1 MPRVTDEHRAARRE
15 QILSAAMAC
24 AAEEGFHKTTMAD
37 VIRRSG
43 LSAGA
48 VYGYFTGKDEIIA
61 ALAEHVLTMV
71 THALDELLADGHLP
85 SVPELIGHIAG
96 TAEAQASTTGV
107 DLTRVMVAAWAEAI
121 RDESVRAVAGPL
133 VGELRSRV
141 GQLVTALQ
149 DEGRWD
155 PASDPQ
161 QVAQAV
167 IGLIPGFVLQRLI
180 VRDVD
185 AATYAAA
192 VADLLTGQREPQV
205 SDESPAG
212 S

>member
-1 MPRVTDEHRAARRE
+1 MPRVTDEYRAARRE
-15 QILSAAMAC
+15 QILAAAMAC
-24 AAEEGFHKTTMAD
+24 AAEEGFHKTTMAH

-48 VYGYFTGKDEIIA
+48 VYGYFRSKDEIIA

-71 THALDELLADGHLP
+71 NHALDELLADGHLP

-107 DLTRVMVAAWAEAI
+107 DLTRVMVAAWAEAV
-121 RDESVRAVAGPL
+121 RDEGVRAVAGPL
-133 VGELRSRV
+133 VGQLRSRV
-141 GQLVTALQ
+141 GELITTLQ
-149 DEGRWD
+149 GEGRWD
-155 PASDPQ
+155 PRADPQ

-167 IGLIPGFVLQRLI
+167 VGLIPGFVLQRLI

-185 AATYAAA
+185 ATSYTAA
-192 VADLLTGQREPQV
+192 VADLLAGQREPQP
-205 SDESPAG
+205 SGEA
-212 S
+212 